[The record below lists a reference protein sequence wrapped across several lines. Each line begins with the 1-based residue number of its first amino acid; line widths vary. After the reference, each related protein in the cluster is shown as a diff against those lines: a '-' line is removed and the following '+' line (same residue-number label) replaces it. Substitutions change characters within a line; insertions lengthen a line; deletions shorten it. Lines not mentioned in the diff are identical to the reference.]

1 MNIHDAIKNLEL
13 NNKYNIYNIHNLKI
27 SELKKQYHILALN
40 YHPDKNISINSNLNS
55 NLNSNEQFQNINNS
69 YLFLKNIITNIDNS
83 YNSDFNNSDFNNSDF
98 NNSYFNNS
106 DFNNYDFNNSDC
118 DNNYYELIINFI
130 NIIIKDINNNI
141 KIYDFQNDCKKY
153 MYEIIEKFIN
163 KLNLHVLQEIYKI
176 LNLISDDT
184 NKINIDIKIKN
195 IILETIK
202 DKLKSYNIYIINTKL
217 NNIIN
222 SEVYVMEYNEKT
234 IYIPLWHN
242 ELNYDN
248 NVFKIQPILESN
260 ITIDE
265 NNNIHYN
272 YYSTY
277 EKVISIIRENIHN
290 FPYIEIIIDKYNLAI
305 PLNEL
310 YFKKYQ
316 KYIFKNIGIPK
327 INVNNVFEN
336 NNKANIIIHIYLE

>member
-1 MNIHDAIKNLEL
+1 MKIHDAIKNLEL

-40 YHPDKNISINSNLNS
+40 YHPDKNISINSNDNS
-55 NLNSNEQFQNINNS
+55 NLNSKEQFQNINNS

-98 NNSYFNNS
+98 
-106 DFNNYDFNNSDC
+106 

>member
-1 MNIHDAIKNLEL
+1 MKIHDAIKNLEL

-40 YHPDKNISINSNLNS
+40 YHPDKNISINSNDNS
-55 NLNSNEQFQNINNS
+55 NDNSKEQFQNINNS

-98 NNSYFNNS
+98 DNS
-106 DFNNYDFNNSDC
+106 DF

-163 KLNLHVLQEIYKI
+163 KLNLYVLQEIYKI